1 MQFLCFLQPLD
12 IQHRKR
18 HDDEEHHTDI
28 AFELAPL
35 IRTDVHE
42 NALLIVQGI
51 SYISS
56 AA

>member
-1 MQFLCFLQPLD
+1 MQFLCFLQPLG

-28 AFELAPL
+28 ALELAPL
-35 IRTDVHE
+35 IRTDVHDD
-42 NALLIVQGI
+42 ALLIVQGI